1 MNTIMVIARRGAFA
15 MGAAALVTALS
26 LAGCSSS
33 GSLSGSKSSS
43 SSSSSSS
50 SGSSSGASKSLV
62 IGSTPYPETQAL
74 AQIYGQVL
82 AKNGY
87 TVTYK
92 MNVGQRAVLIP
103 ALQKGEVN
111 FTPEYA
117 GSLAN
122 FLGNKKGLADA
133 AAAKAVLDTQLKSN
147 NLTALDP
154 AEATDADALQVTQAF
169 AKKHSLT
176 TYGDLKKA
184 GSVTLAANPEFK
196 TRPDG
201 LKALKSIYGLDN
213 IQFKAINDGGG
224 QGTVKA
230 LVNNTVQVADIYTT
244 SPLIAQNK
252 LVTLKDDKGQFGPQN
267 IIPVVTSSKVDA
279 KFTDLVNGVSSKLS
293 QAELVKI
300 DEQVFTK
307 KVDPSAEAKTWISEQ
322 GL

>member
-1 MNTIMVIARRGAFA
+1 MVIARRGALA
-15 MGAAALVTALS
+15 LGATALAAALS
-26 LAGCSSS
+26 LAGCSNSS
-33 GSLSGSKSSS
+33 SLSGSKDSSS
-43 SSSSSSS
+43 GSAS
-50 SGSSSGASKSLV
+50 SGSSSSTASKSLV

-103 ALQKGEVN
+103 ALKKGEVN

-122 FLGNKKGLADA
+122 FLGNKKGLSDA
-133 AAAKAVLDTQLKSN
+133 AAAKAVLDTQLKADD
-147 NLTALDP
+147 LTALEP
-154 AEATDADALQVTQAF
+154 AEATDADALNVTSAF
-169 AKKHSLT
+169 AKKYSLT
-176 TYGDLKKA
+176 TYADLKKA

-213 IQFKAINDGGG
+213 IKFKAINDGGG

-230 LVNNTVQVADIYTT
+230 LVNNQVQVADIYTT

-267 IIPVVTSSKVDA
+267 IVPVVSTSKVDS
-279 KFTDLVNGVSSKLS
+279 KLTDLVNGVSAKLS

-307 KVDPSAEAKTWISEQ
+307 KVDPAAEAKTWISEQ